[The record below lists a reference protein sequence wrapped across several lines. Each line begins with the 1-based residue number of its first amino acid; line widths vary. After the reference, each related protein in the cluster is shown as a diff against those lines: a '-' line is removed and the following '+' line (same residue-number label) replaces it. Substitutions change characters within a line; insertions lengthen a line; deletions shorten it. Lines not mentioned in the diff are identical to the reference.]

1 MIGLGKMGAPMAR
14 RLLQHGHAVSVYD
27 RDPAKGG
34 VLTRFGARAAD
45 TVADLVAGLH
55 APRHLWVM
63 LPAGEATDATLR
75 DLTDRLEPGDLAV
88 DGGNSHYQES
98 IRRARAWAHRGLHF
112 LDVGVS
118 GGIWGLKDGYC
129 LMIGGEREPVER
141 LRPVWT
147 ALAPAPDRGW
157 NRVGGPGAG
166 HFAKMVHNG
175 IEYGLMQAYA
185 EGFAI
190 LQAKPEVIDDLAA
203 VAQLWQNGSVIR
215 SWLLELT
222 AAALAENPTLTG
234 IPGAVADSG
243 EGRWMVAEAI
253 ALNIP
258 APVMTLSLLNRLA
271 SRLEPRYA
279 DQLLAVLRQQFG
291 GHPLGACRTNEVK
304 LYV

>member
-1 MIGLGKMGAPMAR
+1 MELGMIGLGKMGAPMAR

-27 RDPAKGG
+27 RDPAKGA

-63 LPAGEATDATLR
+63 LPAGDSTDATLR

-88 DGGNSHYQES
+88 DGGNSHYQDS
-98 IRRARAWAHRGLHF
+98 IRRARAWAHRGLHC

-157 NRVGGPGAG
+157 ARVGGPGAG

-258 APVMTLSLLNRLA
+258 APVITLSLLNRLA

-291 GHPLGACRTNEVK
+291 GHPLG
-304 LYV
+304 